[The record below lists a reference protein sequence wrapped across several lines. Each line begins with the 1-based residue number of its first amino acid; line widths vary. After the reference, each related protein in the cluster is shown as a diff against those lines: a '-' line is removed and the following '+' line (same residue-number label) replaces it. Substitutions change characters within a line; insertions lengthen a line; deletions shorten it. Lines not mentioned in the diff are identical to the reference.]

1 MRRGPAALPALAL
14 LSVLALAATGCGGPR
29 EPAAPA
35 AERTVGVGYET
46 VVDAA
51 STLPELA
58 RRLDDVNANSVTISV
73 GRLDWT
79 AFPWDAHPEVEAAPG
94 RDHVAEAIKTLGTGG
109 DGKKRRITLTIDLL
123 IPGWISTDP
132 GVAGINFD
140 GTRSKD
146 FASVSALTTGPVGE
160 RLVDFVAEV
169 TRRYQP
175 DAVALTELMFDNN
188 TYGGDDRD
196 SYLLASGG
204 TDWPRLANGDIDVDH
219 PSLGAWRSNAVA
231 ALVAKAAT
239 AAHANGATLDMDV
252 RAPWHDP
259 AGDRPESGH
268 DYGLLAAA
276 ADRLVVWNYFGLS
289 DAAPSYSAELAAAMA
304 KRSGKF
310 AISVGMWAKDG
321 RIPATDLADALEAS
335 VSGGAAAVAVT
346 PSSMLDDDA
355 WRAVKMA
362 WALSPGE

>member
-1 MRRGPAALPALAL
+1 
-14 LSVLALAATGCGGPR
+14 
-29 EPAAPA
+29 
-35 AERTVGVGYET
+35 
-46 VVDAA
+46 
-51 STLPELA
+51 
-58 RRLDDVNANSVTISV
+58 
-73 GRLDWT
+73 
-79 AFPWDAHPEVEAAPG
+79 
-94 RDHVAEAIKTLGTGG
+94 
-109 DGKKRRITLTIDLL
+109 
-123 IPGWISTDP
+123 
-132 GVAGINFD
+132 
-140 GTRSKD
+140 
-146 FASVSALTTGPVGE
+146 
-160 RLVDFVAEV
+160 VAEV
-169 TRRYQP
+169 TSRYQP

-196 SYLLASGG
+196 SYMLASGR
-204 TDWPRLANGDIDVDH
+204 TDWPRLANGDIDVEH
-219 PSLGAWRSNAVA
+219 PSLGAWRSKAVA
-231 ALVAKAAT
+231 ATVAKAAA

-276 ADRLVVWNYFGLS
+276 ADRLVLWDYFGLN

-321 RIPATDLADALEAS
+321 RISAADLAAGLEAS

-355 WRAVKMA
+355 WRALKAA
-362 WALSPGE
+362 WT